1 MKKYILVILIVA
13 ILLVSGLCIWFLGAK
28 RSSVNASANVDE
40 TINTMLCDEAY
51 STATVPQR
59 AEMVRELLL
68 ELRREGKI
76 LNFSYHK
83 EEKFFSFIYAD
94 GSLGGIVL
102 EEPCYSVGSIPI
114 N

>member
-13 ILLVSGLCIWFLGAK
+13 ILLVSGLCTWFLGAK
-28 RSSVNASANVDE
+28 RSFVNASANVDE
-40 TINTMLCDEAY
+40 TINAMLHDEAY
-51 STATVPQR
+51 SVSAVPQR

-68 ELRREGKI
+68 DFRQEGTI
-76 LNFSYHK
+76 LNFSYRE
-83 EEKFFSFIYAD
+83 EEKYFSFVYVD

-102 EEPCYSVGSIPI
+102 EEPCYSVGMIPI